1 MAKYLMAQLDNNLF
15 RLRVELADEVAQF
28 TFLYFEKKYKI
39 LTYAFLPIESRESQL
54 FKTVGGWTEV
64 GRERAKPIIELG
76 MQKYQEMMQNFEA
89 EPNY

>member
-1 MAKYLMAQLDNNLF
+1 MAQLDNNLF
-15 RLRVELADEVAQF
+15 RLRVELSDSVAMF
-28 TFLYFEKKYKI
+28 SFLYFQNKYNI
-39 LTYAFLPIESRESQL
+39 LTYTFLPMESKESIL
-54 FKTVGGWTEV
+54 FKTIGGWKEV